1 MENVTADK
9 ARLYEN
15 IEGGLS
21 LAGTLIDR
29 CEAYEGEM
37 SAARAVVGKA
47 LASLEILRAEMVENR
62 KEALEMEHNYLSQ
75 MGLGIVTAGL
85 AIIMVQSYCT
95 ISSFVLGIVLLATGV
110 AAVIIGG
117 IWCREESER
126 NLVEE

>member
-1 MENVTADK
+1 
-9 ARLYEN
+9 
-15 IEGGLS
+15 
-21 LAGTLIDR
+21 
-29 CEAYEGEM
+29 
-37 SAARAVVGKA
+37 
-47 LASLEILRAEMVENR
+47 
-62 KEALEMEHNYLSQ
+62 